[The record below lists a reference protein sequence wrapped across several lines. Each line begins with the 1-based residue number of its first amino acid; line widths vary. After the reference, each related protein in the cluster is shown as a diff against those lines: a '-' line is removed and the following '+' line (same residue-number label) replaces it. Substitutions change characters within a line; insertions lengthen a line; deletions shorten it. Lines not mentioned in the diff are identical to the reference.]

1 MSKKRIFS
9 GVRPTGNLTIGNFI
23 GAISKWVELQKER
36 ECIFCIVDLHAITTP
51 IDPNELYKH
60 VREVAKI
67 YIACGIDSKQS
78 NIFIQSHRPE
88 VTELSWIISCNTYFG
103 ELRRMTQFKEKSEKH
118 PENVNAGLFNYP
130 VLMTSDIILYQT
142 DEVPVGED
150 QMQHVEISRDLAVRM
165 NNKYGKVF
173 TIPKVVMQKEG
184 ARIMSLQ
191 DPTKKMD
198 KSDKVERN
206 VIRLR
211 DSEDLIREKIKKA
224 VTDERG
230 IENLAVMHSAFSG
243 ETTTSIKNKFAGRN
257 AEFKTELAEVIIT
270 GLKPIQEKLAELD
283 KNPEYIEKILK
294 DGAEKVRPL
303 AEKTMKAVKEKIGL
317 G

>member
-1 MSKKRIFS
+1 MKRVFS
-9 GVRPTGNLTIGNFI
+9 GVRPTGNLTIGNYI
-23 GAISKWVELQKER
+23 GAISRWVELQNER
-36 ECIFCIVDLHAITTP
+36 DCIFSIVDLHAITTP
-51 IDPNELYKH
+51 IDPKELRNS

-67 YIACGIDSKQS
+67 YIACGIDPKKS

-88 VTELSWIISCNTYFG
+88 VAELSWILSCNAYFG

-150 QMQHVEISRDLAVRM
+150 QKQHVEIARDLAVRM
-165 NNKYGKVF
+165 NNKYGKIF
-173 TIPKVVMQKEG
+173 TVPEVVLRKEG
-184 ARIMSLQ
+184 ARIMNLQ

-198 KSDKVERN
+198 KSDSVEKN

-224 VTDERG
+224 VTDEQG
-230 IENLAVMHSAFSG
+230 IENLAVIHSSFSG
-243 ETTTSIKNKFAGRN
+243 EPTASIKKRFADKN
-257 AEFKTELAEVIIT
+257 ADFKSELAEVIIN
-270 GLKPIQEKLAELD
+270 GLKPIQEKLTELD
-283 KNPEYIEKILK
+283 QNPEYIEKILN
-294 DGAEKVRPL
+294 DGAEKVRPI
-303 AEKTMKAVKEKIGL
+303 AEKTMAEVKNKIGL